1 MKKTKTL
8 TTVLAG
14 LAIAL
19 GLTFAACKKGDTGPA
34 GPAGTNGANGNANV
48 VSSTVTATSWAYTAP
63 SWKVSFTYAAIT
75 QAVIDKGVV
84 LVYAKVGNAYNQ
96 LPLTFYPAS
105 TYSST
110 WEVSSYLG
118 GIDVIATD
126 SDLTQPA
133 NPGSWTFKIV
143 VMTASARLAHP
154 NVDLKNYN
162 EVKQA
167 FNLVD

>member
-1 MKKTKTL
+1 MKKTAITTIMAAFAL
-8 TTVLAG
+8 T
-14 LAIAL
+14 L
-19 GLTFAACKKGDTGPA
+19 GLTFTSCKKGDTGPA
-34 GPAGTNGANGNANV
+34 GTNGTNGTNGNANV
-48 VSSTVTATSWAYTAP
+48 VSSTVTTSGWSYNAP

-75 QAVIDKGVV
+75 QAVIDKGAV

-96 LPLTFYPAS
+96 LPLTFYPAA

-110 WEVSSYLG
+110 WEVSTYLG

-154 NVDLKNYN
+154 NLNLKNYN